1 MLIAFHI
8 LWIVNVIIV
17 FRCRQLSFKSA
28 RTIAASYYRGAHGII
43 VAFDVT
49 AARLKL
55 CLNFS
60 ELIKWL
66 TFEKWHCAYFAH
78 ICHTVQSVAVSGPVC
93 GAFTIRNIIN
103 ISSSKWISGP
113 GILQECPA
121 MDARDW
127 QICSSYCEQDAG
139 GHENRSCV
147 ETGCASING
156 FGHGFHAGHRSPG
169 IFCLASLLS
178 MFCLPRCQRKKH
190 GSWRTS

>member
-1 MLIAFHI
+1 MLVSFHI

-66 TFEKWHCAYFAH
+66 TFEKWHSAYFAYV
-78 ICHTVQSVAVSGPVC
+78 CHTVQSVAEVAQCVAYSRYE
-93 GAFTIRNIIN
+93 ISSN
-103 ISSSKWISGP
+103 ISSSEWISGP

-156 FGHGFHAGHRSPG
+156 FRQGFHAANPG
-169 IFCLASLLS
+169 C
-178 MFCLPRCQRKKH
+178 MK
-190 GSWRTS
+190 